1 MELLV
6 FILATYGLTNI
17 IVNESVFRKQVEWV
31 KKKLPFLKNVLSC
44 PTCCAFWVGV
54 GLFLV
59 APTALSG
66 LFLADVLLAGLIASG
81 AINIIEH
88 LKIKFGI

>member
-1 MELLV
+1 MELIV

-17 IVNESVFRKQVEWV
+17 IVNESVFRKQIEWI

-59 APTALSG
+59 APVTLSG
-66 LFLADVLLAGLIASG
+66 LFLVDILLAGLIASG
-81 AINIIEH
+81 AINIIEQI
-88 LKIKFGI
+88 KIRLI

>member
-1 MELLV
+1 MELIV

-17 IVNESVFRKQVEWV
+17 IVNESVFRKQIEWI

-54 GLFLV
+54 GLFLL
-59 APTALSG
+59 APVTLSG
-66 LFLADVLLAGLIASG
+66 LFLVDILLAGLIASG
-81 AINIIEH
+81 AINIIEQI
-88 LKIKFGI
+88 KIRLI